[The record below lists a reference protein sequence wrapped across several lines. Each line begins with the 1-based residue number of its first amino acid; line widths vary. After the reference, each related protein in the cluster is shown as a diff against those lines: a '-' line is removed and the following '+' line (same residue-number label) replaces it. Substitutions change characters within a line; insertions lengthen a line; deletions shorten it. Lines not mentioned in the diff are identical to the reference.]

1 MKTYSLNNKTVIL
14 DLDDDIKDA
23 SLIISNNLKV
33 IDNGKIVWE
42 LDEAIKND
50 ACVQLNII
58 SDEEIEFITFNGL
71 RKTLNLKTLKITM
84 SQITK

>member
-1 MKTYSLNNKTVIL
+1 MKTYSLNNKTVVL